1 MLVADQPITLYHRS
15 YDEAKRADVWTRA
28 VYMGSWYGSQAVT
41 VADSGLLTADT
52 YTVRIP
58 TQDAVTAAAGDIIVK
73 GEVQDTPTGATALT
87 RKYQGR
93 CFVVTRVQD
102 NRRGAPALQH
112 WRIEG
117 K

>member
-41 VADSGLLTADT
+41 VADGGLLTADT

-58 TQDAVTAAAGDIIVK
+58 TGDIIVK
-73 GEVQDTPTGATALT
+73 GEVQDTPTRATALT

>member
-28 VYMGSWYGSQAVT
+28 VYTGSWYGSQAVT

-58 TQDAVTAAAGDIIVK
+58 TQDAVTVSAGDIVVK
-73 GEVQDTPTGATALT
+73 GEVQDAPTGATALT
-87 RKYQGR
+87 RKYQGH

-102 NRRGAPALQH
+102 NRRGSSQMQH